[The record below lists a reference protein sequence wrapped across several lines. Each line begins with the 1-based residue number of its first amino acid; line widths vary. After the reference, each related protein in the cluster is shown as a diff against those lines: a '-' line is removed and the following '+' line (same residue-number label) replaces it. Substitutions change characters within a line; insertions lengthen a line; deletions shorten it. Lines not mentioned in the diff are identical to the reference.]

1 VIGTY
6 SVAISGVAIR
16 GEVGGEAYEE
26 GRGEACSLSRSGIS
40 YRLGLYGILS
50 GRGIAL
56 ALSVGEGVA
65 KYRGDGGECL
75 S

>member
-1 VIGTY
+1 VTGTY
-6 SVAISGVAIR
+6 SIAVSGEER
-16 GEVGGEAYEE
+16 GEAY
-26 GRGEACSLSRSGIS
+26 SLSRSGIS

-75 S
+75 SEECLS